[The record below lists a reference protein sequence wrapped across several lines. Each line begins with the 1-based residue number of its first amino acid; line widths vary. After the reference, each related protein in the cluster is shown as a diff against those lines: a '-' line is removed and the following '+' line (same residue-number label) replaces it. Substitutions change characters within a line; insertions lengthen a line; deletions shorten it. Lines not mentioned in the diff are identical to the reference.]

1 MAFSPGYNV
10 EAAILNVSTPA
21 EFQTALDTAKNNG
34 QDDTINVAAG
44 TYNITTT
51 LIYNYIPSETYS
63 LTIQG
68 AGAGSTIL
76 DGGNSVPILSISS
89 VGQVFVKDI
98 TFQNG
103 NSASGMGGGLYIYSQ
118 NGTVE
123 NCDFSGN
130 FASGGGGGVSGS
142 SSGTITLNK
151 NTFTNNTSTG
161 GLGSGL
167 YVTSGTITLTEN
179 TFTNN
184 SGSSQGG
191 GAYLRYL

>member
-1 MAFSPGYNV
+1 MILILITVFLAFSPGYNV
-10 EAAILNVSTPA
+10 EAAIFNVSTPA
-21 EFQTALDTAKNNG
+21 EFQAALDTAKNNG

-76 DGGNSVPILSISS
+76 DGGNSVPILSIYS

-103 NSASGMGGGLYIYSQ
+103 NSA
-118 NGTVE
+118 
-123 NCDFSGN
+123 
-130 FASGGGGGVSGS
+130 
-142 SSGTITLNK
+142 
-151 NTFTNNTSTG
+151 
-161 GLGSGL
+161 
-167 YVTSGTITLTEN
+167 
-179 TFTNN
+179 
-184 SGSSQGG
+184 
-191 GAYLRYL
+191 